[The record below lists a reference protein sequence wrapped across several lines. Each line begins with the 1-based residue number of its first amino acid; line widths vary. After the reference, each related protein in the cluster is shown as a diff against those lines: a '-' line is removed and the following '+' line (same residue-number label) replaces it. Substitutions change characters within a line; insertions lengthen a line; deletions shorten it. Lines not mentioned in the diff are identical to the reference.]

1 MTIKVLIAD
10 DHTLIAEALRMVID
24 AEPDMEVVGHAQD
37 GSDALHQCI
46 ERLPDIVVMDNAMPV
61 LNGITATRMLR
72 QTRPETRVIMLS
84 MYGDQANVL
93 RAMRAGACAYLLKS
107 SVANELIDAI
117 RCVAAGGQ
125 YLAAEL
131 TQGMIEQLLD
141 SPEDPLERLS
151 TREHQVLQMIAE
163 GRTTNEIAE
172 RLQLSPKTVETY
184 RARMREK
191 AGVHDIAGVVK
202 FAIQQGVIT
211 LDE

>member
-107 SVANELIDAI
+107 SVANELIEAI

-131 TQGMIEQLLD
+131 KQGVIEQLLD

-184 RARMREK
+184 RARMMEK